1 MISNVMAAGKKLLR
15 PSRPSAKMTKKESN
29 TTMSAMMHQG
39 RAIYAFFERN
49 WNITKRYWAWEL
61 VWLVYLI
68 VNALSV
74 MYIGVNAQRFS
85 TGKVDTNFFI
95 LYLLIGTA
103 VWSYLSVTFEGVTD
117 MITIERWEGT
127 IEHTF
132 MAPISRFTHLIGSCW
147 YAVVHGLLFTFI
159 QLLVVGAF
167 FHLDLSHANYL
178 TATFMLLAG
187 SVSFI
192 GFGIAASVLPLLF
205 TERGSQMSYI
215 VRAVLL
221 LVSGVYYPVTVLPG
235 WMQPLASISP
245 ATYVLEGLRSALL
258 GNQVI
263 WSSEIWSYTW
273 PLIITG
279 IVSIPLSIY
288 IFRIAERYA
297 KRTGKLKRNG

>member
-1 MISNVMAAGKKLLR
+1 MISNVMAAGKKPLR

-103 VWSYLSVTFEGVTD
+103 VWSYLSVTFDGVTD
-117 MITIERWEGT
+117 IINMERWEGT
-127 IEHTF
+127 IEYTF
-132 MAPISRFTHLIGSCW
+132 MAPISRFTHMVGSCI
-147 YAVVHGLLFTFI
+147 YAVVHGLLFTI
-159 QLLVVGAF
+159 LQLIIVSAF
-167 FHLDLSHANYL
+167 FNLNLSHANYL
-178 TATFMLLAG
+178 TAVFMLLIG

-192 GFGIAASVLPLLF
+192 GFGIATAVLPLLY
-205 TERGSQMSYI
+205 TEKGMQMSFI
-215 VRAVLL
+215 IRSIIL
-221 LVSGVYYPVTVLPG
+221 LVSGVYYPYTVLPE
-235 WMQPLASISP
+235 WM
-245 ATYVLEGLRSALL
+245 
-258 GNQVI
+258 
-263 WSSEIWSYTW
+263 W
-273 PLIITG
+273 P
-279 IVSIPLSIY
+279 
-288 IFRIAERYA
+288 F
-297 KRTGKLKRNG
+297 